1 MDIAAG
7 VALAVL
13 IFAVLGKVLS
23 LPFRIV
29 WKLIPN
35 SVVGAIILWVIDLFG
50 AGIEINFLRALIA
63 GLFGIPGVI
72 VLLLERMMGH

>member
-29 WKLIPN
+29 WKLITN
-35 SVVGAIILWVIDLFG
+35 
-50 AGIEINFLRALIA
+50 
-63 GLFGIPGVI
+63 
-72 VLLLERMMGH
+72 